1 MLWNPRP
8 FIFPG
13 VSLNPN
19 PQIWPLNKS
28 LFISEWKRFFVRFS
42 EFVVILKFMITKL
55 GLQIAKCQM
64 SVPSLP
70 NSMILH
76 VQDFVGQCPMSK
88 TFLDNGQLDIPSE
101 TTDWRVTE
109 RLYRVGAFDTSTP
122 IELNNCFGNR
132 DWPSFLQVRKSIFR
146 GASVGQDVWSLHLC
160 SFLLHSKLQHF
171 KKRFP
176 TFFVFWHWFAQ
187 ESRLW

>member
-1 MLWNPRP
+1 MAYPVHVVKSSP
-8 FIFPG
+8 FYISWRELEPKSTNMAFK
-13 VSLNPN
+13 
-19 PQIWPLNKS
+19 QIPLYIRVKDV
-28 LFISEWKRFFVRFS
+28 FVRFS

-101 TTDWRVTE
+101 TTD
-109 RLYRVGAFDTSTP
+109 
-122 IELNNCFGNR
+122 
-132 DWPSFLQVRKSIFR
+132 
-146 GASVGQDVWSLHLC
+146 
-160 SFLLHSKLQHF
+160 
-171 KKRFP
+171 
-176 TFFVFWHWFAQ
+176 
-187 ESRLW
+187 